1 MYYFVYYSVIPFT
14 WDQYNVLKFKKKLSF
29 LSLNG
34 YPLGQDKSEFIIV
47 SHKNEYR
54 CVYAGMYLI
63 REEDLRQP
71 MGVTYDFYYK
81 WGSLFK
87 WP

>member
-1 MYYFVYYSVIPFT
+1 MAIL
-14 WDQYNVLKFKKKLSF
+14 W
-29 LSLNG
+29 
-34 YPLGQDKSEFIIV
+34 DKSEFIKV

-71 MGVTYDFYYK
+71 VGVTYDFYYK